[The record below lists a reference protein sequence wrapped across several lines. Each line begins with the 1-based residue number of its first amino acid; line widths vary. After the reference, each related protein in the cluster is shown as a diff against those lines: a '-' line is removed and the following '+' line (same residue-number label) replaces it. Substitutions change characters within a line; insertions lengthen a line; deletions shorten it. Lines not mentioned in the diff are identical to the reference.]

1 MPRPTVTP
9 DLNTSHY
16 TRVAGTGEAAN
27 RVSTALLRVPDAPTQ
42 PKETT
47 MTRMF
52 MTVAVLALAISAAQ
66 AETSDQLAARIHDAA
81 VKACAPVRVE
91 RATPS
96 GHYGAIDNQC
106 IYRTS
111 QTAMAKYLARAKGT
125 DSGQLA
131 NK

>member
-66 AETSDQLAARIHDAA
+66 AEDSLASRTHDAA
-81 VKACAPVRVE
+81 VRACAVKIGASRPITMYRGFTEYCVNRVS
-91 RATPS
+91 AD
-96 GHYGAIDNQC
+96 AL
-106 IYRTS
+106 
-111 QTAMAKYLARAKGT
+111 AKYQANASAKAEQRST
-125 DSGQLA
+125 FAQ
-131 NK
+131 K